1 MTWFDKI
8 PAKYRHLLI
17 ILGVAVLGAL
27 SLVLQQNT
35 QTILN
40 DVPDYL
46 DPFVAGLIGY
56 AILWVTK
63 ITKQYGFGEGDVALA
78 LEPSHDTPPV
88 ELAPAD
94 PVVDSAP
101 VEAPVEAPVDVPVD
115 APVVVDSAV
124 DPAAV
129 AGA

>member
-17 ILGVAVLGAL
+17 ILGVAVLGAAA
-27 SLVLQQNT
+27 LVLQQNT
-35 QTILN
+35 DTILN

-63 ITKQYGFGEGDVALA
+63 ITKQYGFGEGDPVFNDEPVAA
-78 LEPSHDTPPV
+78 PV
-88 ELAPAD
+88 EPDPAPEVPVD
-94 PVVDSAP
+94 PAVDPAP

-115 APVVVDSAV
+115 APVDAPV
-124 DPAAV
+124 DPAA
-129 AGA
+129 GA